1 MKAEMAEESEAT
13 LQRSQS
19 TPEPIFD
26 PKSVKEVTLGKTI
39 EVVIF
44 LEIW

>member
-1 MKAEMAEESEAT
+1 VIGLVLTMAEDTETT

-26 PKSVKEVTLGKTI
+26 QTSSKDTLSSSGNYLI
-39 EVVIF
+39 PVY
-44 LEIW
+44 

>member
-26 PKSVKEVTLGKTI
+26 PKSVKEVTLGKKI
-39 EVVIF
+39 
-44 LEIW
+44 